1 MLKLMIAV
9 ILIKVKV
16 TPVLFIGGG
25 RATGTNLTLSIDK
38 RTSLTLSGSR
48 GVDRA
53 LSSTSRSRVV
63 ESGGG
68 NDSNKK
74 RGGRRAWETGAE
86 TSDRKATLTG
96 ERGDLTG
103 SLGTLTGGRGSK
115 TGDRSGLTGSL
126 GDLTGTGTGGRSRS
140 SGTGSTKMTTGPDC
154 RVQGCAQ
161 ARICN
166 PPGLMAGVVGVTV
179 AA

>member
-103 SLGTLTGGRGSK
+103 SLGTLTG
-115 TGDRSGLTGSL
+115 
-126 GDLTGTGTGGRSRS
+126 TGTGGRSRS
-140 SGTGSTKMTTGPDC
+140 SGSGSGSGSTKMTTGPDC

-161 ARICN
+161 ALISS
-166 PPGLMAGVVGVTV
+166 PLGLIAGVVGVTV